1 MDSIDQF
8 EAIVS
13 EHYEAL
19 FRFAMS
25 LTRSESD
32 AGDLTQQTFY
42 IWARKGHQLR
52 DISKVKTWLFTILHR
67 EFISG
72 QRRKSKFIHDD
83 PETTLDQLPAFTSES
98 GTGTDCSEVL
108 SALGKVDEIFRAAV
122 ALFYLEDYC
131 YKDVAVILDI
141 PIGTVKSRIAR
152 GIEQLRE
159 HLLSDAG
166 FTACTRSKLPGL

>member
-1 MDSIDQF
+1 MNSTELF

-13 EHYEAL
+13 DYYEPL

-52 DISKVKTWLFTILHR
+52 DVSKVKTWLFTILHR
-67 EFISG
+67 EFIGG
-72 QRRKSKFIHDD
+72 QRRKSKFIHD
-83 PETTLDQLPAFTSES
+83 ELEAVADQLPALSSDSATSV
-98 GTGTDCSEVL
+98 DCIEVL
-108 SALGKVDEIFRAAV
+108 SALGKVDETFQSAV

-131 YKDVAVILDI
+131 YKDIAVILDI

-159 HLLSDAG
+159 HMQSDTTT
-166 FTACTRSKLPGL
+166 FTRSNVPEF

>member
-1 MDSIDQF
+1 MDSTELF

-13 EHYEAL
+13 EHYEPL

-42 IWARKGHQLR
+42 TWARKGHQLR
-52 DISKVKTWLFTILHR
+52 DVSKVKTWLFTTLHR
-67 EFISG
+67 EFIGG
-72 QRRKSKFIHDD
+72 QRRKNKFIHDELEAVAD
-83 PETTLDQLPAFTSES
+83 LLPAHSSDS
-98 GTGTDCSEVL
+98 GTGVDCVEVL
-108 SALGKVDEIFRAAV
+108 SALGKVDEIFQAAV

-131 YKDVAVILDI
+131 YKDIALILGI

-159 HLLSDAG
+159 HMQSDTTT
-166 FTACTRSKLPGL
+166 FTRSNVPEF